1 VSNIIPAKLI
11 MRIETIITYQ
21 RMGERQDAEDAEKT
35 LRALREMVTVHGRSV
50 LVCGGLAGLR

>member
-1 VSNIIPAKLI
+1 

-35 LRALREMVTVHGRSV
+35 LRALREMVTVHGRLV